1 MSFMNSR
8 LSLGFKGKLILMA
21 AVVSS
26 SALVVTNWYSLD
38 LATQQVNN
46 TIYNEIDQSL
56 SIEIEEIENTVQRT
70 IDTVNSVAQEFMSS
84 PYTVPNEAL
93 MHYAAR
99 MGGVD
104 KVVVGFDDGRSYT
117 SRPSESFPNGVGIKE
132 KYDPTVRP
140 WYKQAKK
147 KSGQSFSDLFFTK
160 STQVPMIGVTYSY
173 NDRVIM
179 ADIRFDDLE
188 DKLKQLDKIYEAKGI
203 MVDDKGMIIAST
215 IEQIQPQT
223 NINSINR
230 DANISQAIQS
240 PEIFIEGMING
251 ENRMLMAKK
260 VHIGESMEWYMI
272 SSIDPSLALEQ
283 LDEVMSSARILII
296 VSILGSVVL
305 MVLLLNRFYRP
316 IVSLRDIVHGLSQG
330 NGDLTQRLV
339 EKGSDDLGNIA
350 RDINIFIM
358 GLQEM
363 VKDVKFKNSDL
374 DVKVLSIREGCKATS
389 NVLKVHTDETAQVV
403 SSIDSLSEAS
413 SEVEKNSQFA
423 ADAARSAA
431 RLSDET
437 RQINTVTE
445 TYVSDLEEQVVSTS
459 EDILSMANETQGIQ
473 SIVTVIGGIAEQTNL
488 LALNASIEAARAGE
502 HGRGFAVVADEV
514 RALANRTQIST
525 SEIEEALSSLQN
537 KSEGLVRSIEQTK
550 SNCEMTR
557 SQVVQAVDML
567 SKLTEQME
575 TVSRFNNDISGSSV
589 EQNSLIQSIAKNMHT
604 IENFVVELNQ
614 LSQNQVTESAEI
626 KTLNSSVSELMSS
639 FKV

>member
-1 MSFMNSR
+1 
-8 LSLGFKGKLILMA
+8 MA

-46 TIYNEIDQSL
+46 KIYNEIDQSL
-56 SIEIEEIENTVQRT
+56 SIEIEDIENTVQRT

-84 PYTVPNEAL
+84 PYTVPNETL
-93 MHYAAR
+93 MHYAAK

-104 KVVVGFDDGRSYT
+104 KVVVGFDDGRSFT

-147 KSGQSFSDLFFTK
+147 KTGQSFSDLFFTK

-173 NDRVIM
+173 KDRVIM

-230 DANISQAIQS
+230 DANIIQAIQS
-240 PEIFIEGMING
+240 PEIFIEGIING
-251 ENRMLMAKK
+251 ENRVLMAKK
-260 VHIGESMEWYMI
+260 VHIGDSREWYMI
-272 SSIDPSLALEQ
+272 SSINPSLAHEQ

-296 VSILGSVVL
+296 LSIIGSVVL
-305 MVLLLNRFYRP
+305 MVILLNRFYRP
-316 IVSLRDIVHGLSQG
+316 IVSLRDIVHRLSQG

-339 EKGSDDLGNIA
+339 EKGSDDLGHIA
-350 RDINIFIM
+350 RDINLFIM

-389 NVLKVHTDETAQVV
+389 NVLKVHTDETAKVA

-413 SEVEKNSQFA
+413 NEVEKNSQFA

-437 RQINTVTE
+437 KQINTVTE
-445 TYVSDLEEQVVSTS
+445 TYVSDLEKQVVSTS

-537 KSEGLVRSIEQTK
+537 KSEGLVKSIEQTK
-550 SNCEMTR
+550 TNCEMTR
-557 SQVVQAVDML
+557 SQVVQAVDIL

-614 LSQNQVTESAEI
+614 LSQNQVAESAEI
-626 KTLNSSVSELMSS
+626 KTLNTSVSELMSS

>member
-1 MSFMNSR
+1 MNSG

-26 SALVVTNWYSLD
+26 SALVVTNWYSLN

-46 TIYNEIDQSL
+46 TIYNEIEQSL
-56 SIEIEEIENTVQRT
+56 SVEITEIETTVQRT
-70 IDTVNSVAQEFMSS
+70 IDTVNSVAREFMNS
-84 PYTVPNEAL
+84 PYSVPNEAL
-93 MHYAAR
+93 MHYAAK

-104 KVVVGFDDGRSYT
+104 KVVVGFDDGSSYT
-117 SRPSESFPNGVGIKE
+117 SRPSESFPNGIGIKE
-132 KYDPTVRP
+132 KYDPTARP
-140 WYKQAKK
+140 WYKQAKQ

-223 NINSINR
+223 NISSINR

-240 PEIFIEGMING
+240 PEIFIEGVING
-251 ENRMLMAKK
+251 QDRILMAKK
-260 VHIGESMEWYMI
+260 VHIGDSMEWYMI

-283 LDEVMSSARILII
+283 LDEVMSSARMLII
-296 VSILGSVVL
+296 ASILGSVVL

-350 RDINIFIM
+350 RDINLFIM

-374 DVKVLSIREGCKATS
+374 DVKVLSIREGCKETS

-413 SEVEKNSQFA
+413 NEVEKNSQFA

-437 RQINTVTE
+437 KQINTVTE
-445 TYVSDLEEQVVSTS
+445 TYVSDLEKQVVSTS

-537 KSEGLVRSIEQTK
+537 KSEGLVKSIEQTK
-550 SNCEMTR
+550 TNCEMTR

-614 LSQNQVTESAEI
+614 LSQNQVAESAEI
-626 KTLNSSVSELMSS
+626 KTLNTSVSELMSS